1 MEIIAYEMQLH
12 KDIIEPSNILCIP
25 FEEKYFTEYMHM
37 YNECFYEMRKALDIV
52 PYNFLSDYEQIKE
65 KIKNIYLFMENS
77 FCYGEYNILAKI
89 IMNLVSC
96 M

>member
-1 MEIIAYEMQLH
+1 MKCNCI
-12 KDIIEPSNILCIP
+12 KILLNRVIYYVFHLKKSILQNTCI
-25 FEEKYFTEYMHM
+25 

-65 KIKNIYLFMENS
+65 KIKDIYLFMENS
-77 FCYGEYNILAKI
+77 FCYGEYNILAKR
-89 IMNLVSC
+89 IMNLLSC